1 MHERKFLAAILVG
14 YIGGDSVCLRKNDR
28 LGESRHRS
36 ACRYNCTFLPR
47 DAILARYL
55 LSSCV
60 RLSVRLSVT
69 SRYCSET
76 TGQLELVFGTEASF
90 HLYQTVL

>member
-14 YIGGDSVCLRKNDR
+14 YIGGDSVCLRKNGR
-28 LGESRHRS
+28 LGESRHGS

-90 HLYQTVL
+90 HLYHTVL